1 MLLDYVAL
9 YDTSKSNNYCS
20 ENNKF
25 LAKFLIT
32 WHTVLKQFRR
42 KFVLALWY
50 MCKCVLYINW
60 YLMYNILPQF
70 IFEKNCAENVIKFI
84 F

>member
-25 LAKFLIT
+25 LAKFLIFNNSVFYTLTDT
-32 WHTVLKQFRR
+32 WCITFYPNLFLRKTVQKML
-42 KFVLALWY
+42 
-50 MCKCVLYINW
+50 
-60 YLMYNILPQF
+60 
-70 IFEKNCAENVIKFI
+70 
-84 F
+84 